1 LKTGGS
7 IQVYIM
13 KMRNKMAGYP
23 DKNNG
28 YQMWITDLQLMAT
41 DAPSGHKII
50 TQCLEIA
57 QMLIEKNISYG
68 DSALSPIRIF
78 SQADNQEQI
87 KIRID
92 DKINRIKN
100 GSGFAG
106 DNDIDDMI
114 GYLILLKIAK
124 ANSN

>member
-1 LKTGGS
+1 
-7 IQVYIM
+7 
-13 KMRNKMAGYP
+13 MAGYP
-23 DKNNG
+23 EKEKG
-28 YQMWITDLQLMAT
+28 YQMWVTDLQLIAT
-41 DAPSGHKII
+41 NAPSGQKII
-50 TQCLEIA
+50 TEFLEKA
-57 QMLIEKNISYG
+57 GMLNEKKISYVY
-68 DSALSPIRIF
+68 SALSPIRIF
-78 SQADNQEQI
+78 SQEDNQEQI

-124 ANSN
+124 KLAISVD

>member
-1 LKTGGS
+1 
-7 IQVYIM
+7 M
-13 KMRNKMAGYP
+13 GYP
-23 DKNNG
+23 EKEKG
-28 YQMWITDLQLMAT
+28 YQMWVTDLQLLAT
-41 DAPSGHKII
+41 SAPSGNKII
-50 TQCLEIA
+50 TECLEVA

-124 ANSN
+124 KLAISVD

>member
-1 LKTGGS
+1 ME
-7 IQVYIM
+7 I
-13 KMRNKMAGYP
+13 N
-23 DKNNG
+23 KNNG
-28 YQMWITDLQLMAT
+28 YQAWITDLQLLSLG
-41 DAPSGHKII
+41 APSGNKII
-50 TQCLEIA
+50 SQCLEIA
-57 QMLIEKNISYG
+57 EMLINKNISYG

>member
-1 LKTGGS
+1 
-7 IQVYIM
+7 V
-13 KMRNKMAGYP
+13 GYP
-23 DKNNG
+23 EKEKG
-28 YQMWITDLQLMAT
+28 FQMWVTDLQLIAT
-41 DAPSGHKII
+41 NAPSGQKII
-50 TQCLEIA
+50 TECLEIA
-57 QMLIEKNISYG
+57 GMLIEKNISYG

-114 GYLILLKIAK
+114 GYLVLYKIA
-124 ANSN
+124 NS

>member
-1 LKTGGS
+1 MVQ
-7 IQVYIM
+7 IQIFNYIM
-13 KMRNKMAGYP
+13 SRTHINYVQYF
-23 DKNNG
+23 D
-28 YQMWITDLQLMAT
+28 
-41 DAPSGHKII
+41 II
-50 TQCLEIA
+50 IFTIN
-57 QMLIEKNISYG
+57 KNISYG

-100 GSGFAG
+100 GQGFAG

-124 ANSN
+124 KLAISVD

>member
-1 LKTGGS
+1 MTNFP
-7 IQVYIM
+7 
-13 KMRNKMAGYP
+13 NKE
-23 DKNNG
+23 NG
-28 YQMWITDLQLMAT
+28 FQAWVTDLQLIAT
-41 DAPSGHKII
+41 DAPSGNKII
-50 TQCLEIA
+50 RECLEIA
-57 QMLIEKNISYG
+57 EMLINKNISYG

-124 ANSN
+124 KLSVLVD

>member
-1 LKTGGS
+1 MLKPVFEDVSQFKCSDLYLKAVGAP
-7 IQVYIM
+7 
-13 KMRNKMAGYP
+13 AG
-23 DKNNG
+23 NRI
-28 YQMWITDLQLMAT
+28 WAT
-41 DAPSGHKII
+41 CH
-50 TQCLEIA
+50 EIA
-57 QMLIEKNISYG
+57 HMLIEKNISYG

-124 ANSN
+124 KLAISVD

>member
-1 LKTGGS
+1 
-7 IQVYIM
+7 
-13 KMRNKMAGYP
+13 MAGTDYP
-23 DKNNG
+23 NKDS
-28 YQMWITDLQLMAT
+28 YQSWVTDLQLIAT

-50 TQCLEIA
+50 RECLDMAE
-57 QMLIEKNISYG
+57 MLINKNISYG

-114 GYLILLKIAK
+114 GYLILLKSAK
-124 ANSN
+124 KLAISVD

>member
-1 LKTGGS
+1 
-7 IQVYIM
+7 
-13 KMRNKMAGYP
+13 MAGYP
-23 DKNNG
+23 NKEG
-28 YQMWITDLQLMAT
+28 GFQTWITDLQLIAT
-41 DAPSGHKII
+41 GAPSGNSII
-50 TQCLEIA
+50 RECLEIME
-57 QMLIEKNISYG
+57 MLIKKNISYG
-68 DSALSPIRIF
+68 DSALNPIRIF

-124 ANSN
+124 KLAISVD

>member
-1 LKTGGS
+1 ME
-7 IQVYIM
+7 I
-13 KMRNKMAGYP
+13 NKS
-23 DKNNG
+23 NG
-28 YQMWITDLQLMAT
+28 YQAWITDLQLLSLG
-41 DAPSGHKII
+41 APSGNKII
-50 TQCLEIA
+50 SQCLEIA
-57 QMLIEKNISYG
+57 EMLINKNISYG

>member
-1 LKTGGS
+1 
-7 IQVYIM
+7 
-13 KMRNKMAGYP
+13 MAGYP
-23 DKNNG
+23 EKEKG
-28 YQMWITDLQLMAT
+28 YQMWITDLQLIAT
-41 DAPSGHKII
+41 NAPSGAKII
-50 TQCLEIA
+50 RECLEIA
-57 QMLIEKNISYG
+57 EMLIQKNISYG

-78 SQADNQEQI
+78 AQSDNQEQI

-100 GSGFAG
+100 GKGFAG

-124 ANSN
+124 SNSN

>member
-1 LKTGGS
+1 
-7 IQVYIM
+7 
-13 KMRNKMAGYP
+13 MAGYP
-23 DKNNG
+23 NKDGG
-28 YQMWITDLQLMAT
+28 YQAWITDLQLIAT
-41 DAPSGHKII
+41 DAPSGQKII
-50 TQCLEIA
+50 RQCLDIA
-57 QMLIEKNISYG
+57 EMLINKNISYG
-68 DSALSPIRIF
+68 YSALSPIRIF